1 MCPLATGAPKMP
13 GLDKVNSTPVMFK
26 LDCGATCNVLRRYN
40 LPRTDALV
48 PTTSHLKMYN
58 GALENPLGKY
68 ESNVFNAA
76 NGTSYKLPFLLVRT
90 APTALLGAQTC
101 QQMGLLRVR
110 KENILSA
117 EFPKDGV
124 EPTTS
129 ESVSQ
134 IQLEGIMKKIVG
146 NV

>member
-1 MCPLATGAPKMP
+1 MFPSRIFASFQ
-13 GLDKVNSTPVMFK
+13 LDGKPIMFQP
-26 LDCGATCNVLRRYN
+26 DCGATCNVLRRCD
-40 LPRTDALV
+40 LPRTAALV
-48 PTTSHLKMYN
+48 STTSWLRMYN

-134 IQLEGIMKKIVG
+134 IQLEDIMTKLATSVSG
-146 NV
+146 